1 MATAT
6 TTRPPRPPRHGAES
20 RTPRRRGLPAWWGA
34 CGLLFAVA
42 WGGNQFTPLLV
53 MYRLDSGMSTQI
65 VNILLGAYVL
75 GIVPA
80 LLVGGPLS
88 DRYGRRPLMIP
99 APLLCVAGGA
109 LLALGS
115 DSVALLFA
123 GRVFSGLALGLAMA
137 VGASWVKELSQ
148 APFDPGA
155 WAGAGAS
162 RASLSLTLGFLL
174 GAVVAAATAQ
184 FAPMPAV
191 LPYAVNI
198 AITLLLAAAA
208 LRVPE
213 TLRKASGKRRLRD
226 DLRVPAVGHRRF
238 FLVVVPMAPWVFG
251 TAASA
256 YAVLPNLL
264 AHRVPGYEVGFSG
277 LMCLVALAF
286 GVLSQQVAKRVDS
299 PHSSRAVAV
308 ALGATAGGMALAVWA
323 ATVLSVPAALVAAA
337 VLGSAYGLLLVSGLQ
352 ETQRIAGPDGLAGLT
367 AVYYSLTYLG
377 FFVPAVLAA
386 LAPWFGYPAMFAVG
400 AALALL
406 CVLVVAVCWR
416 RHLPAAEGR

>member
-6 TTRPPRPPRHGAES
+6 TTRPQRPPRPGAAS
-20 RTPRRRGLPAWWGA
+20 RTPRRRGLPAWWAA

-115 DSVALLFA
+115 DSVALLFT

-148 APFDPGA
+148 APYDPGV

-213 TLRKASGKRRLRD
+213 TLRKAAGQRRLRD

-238 FLVVVPMAPWVFG
+238 LLVVVPMAPWVFG
-251 TAASA
+251 AAASA

-277 LMCLVALAF
+277 LMCLVALAC

-299 PHSSRAVAV
+299 PHSSRAVVV

-337 VLGSAYGLLLVSGLQ
+337 VLGAAYGLLMVSGLQ

-377 FFVPAVLAA
+377 FFIPAVLAA

-416 RHLPAAEGR
+416 RHLPAAESR